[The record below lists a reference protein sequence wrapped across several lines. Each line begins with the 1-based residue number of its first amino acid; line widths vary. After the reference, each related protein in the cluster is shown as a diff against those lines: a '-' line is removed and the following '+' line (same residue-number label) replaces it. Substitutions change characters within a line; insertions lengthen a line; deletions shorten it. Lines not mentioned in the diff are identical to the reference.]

1 MIVLTQDEED
11 TLNESN
17 GDSSPHYYIYKE
29 KLVRDNY
36 KDIIPKKNIKVI
48 KSDEVYYEFLK
59 KKLQE
64 ELNELQESEFND
76 IYEYADVLETLFSIA
91 KFKGVKISDINQA
104 KIKKFIEKG
113 SFSERLLYCYK
124 EKI

>member
-36 KDIIPKKNIKVI
+36 KDIIPEKNLKVI

-59 KKLQE
+59 EKLLE
-64 ELNELQESEFND
+64 EINELQQTDYED
-76 IYEYADVLETLFSIA
+76 IYEFADVLEVLFSIA
-91 KFKGVKISDINQA
+91 KFKGLSISDINQA
-104 KIKKFIEKG
+104 KIKKFTEKG
-113 SFSERLLYCYK
+113 SFTERLLYCYK